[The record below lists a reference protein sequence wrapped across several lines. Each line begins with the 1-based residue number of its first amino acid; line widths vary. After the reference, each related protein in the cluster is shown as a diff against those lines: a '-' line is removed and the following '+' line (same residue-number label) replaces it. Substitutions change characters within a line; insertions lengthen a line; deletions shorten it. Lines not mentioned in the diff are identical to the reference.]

1 MSGRGASW
9 IAVAALLGLV
19 SVAIVLAASLPQLT
33 LTEGTPFE
41 GRSVVDGAG
50 HSSAVAPSGGPRPF
64 ITFLAYAPTAI
75 ALIAA
80 FLYAWSMRKR
90 GTDEEGGPPVRRNRW
105 GMIIVMLLMVPVVF
119 VTTHRAGQSRAEA
132 EAEQLVEQ
140 QLVVTEETDGTA
152 LPTAVAAGVGDTP
165 AREGHAA
172 AQLLEIALFLLA
184 LGTSTALLIAAW
196 RLRKA
201 APKPPESATPALEE
215 SIDNAIRGLSQG
227 RDAVGVVVDCYRE
240 MMGSF
245 AATSGV
251 DPRTLTPREFARSL
265 APFGLGGAAL
275 DELTAL
281 FELVRYGRR
290 PDGDFAPRALSC
302 MTQLRERLAEVAAA
316 PTT

>member
-41 GRSVVDGAG
+41 GRNTTEGAEQA
-50 HSSAVAPSGGPRPF
+50 SAVARSVGPRPF
-64 ITFLAYAPTAI
+64 TTFLAYAPTAI
-75 ALIAA
+75 VLIAA
-80 FLYAWSMRKR
+80 GLYAWSMRKR
-90 GTDEEGGPPVRRNRW
+90 GTDEEGGPPVRRTRW
-105 GMIIVMLLMVPVVF
+105 GTIIVMLLMVPAVFLATQRANRPQDETAAEVLEEEQVVEEESG
-119 VTTHRAGQSRAEA
+119 VA
-132 EAEQLVEQ
+132 QLPA
-140 QLVVTEETDGTA
+140 TI
-152 LPTAVAAGVGDTP
+152 AAGVGDTP

-172 AQLLEIALFLLA
+172 ARLLEIALFLLA
-184 LGTSTALLIAAW
+184 LGTSTALLVAAW

-201 APKPPESATPALEE
+201 RPKTSESAAPALEE

-240 MMGSF
+240 MMSSF

-251 DPRTLTPREFARSL
+251 DPRALTPREFARSL
-265 APFGLGGAAL
+265 APFGLGGEAL

-290 PDGDFAPRALSC
+290 PDDDFAPRALSC